1 LLQFADMNMKH
12 PLASMLALALLGCQ
26 PDETTPYGNDGA
38 EGPQGRVLRLLALG
52 DSYTIGE
59 AVTPS
64 ARWPNQL
71 VEVLRQS
78 LPEGDSLAPAQILAT
93 TGWTTAD
100 LKQGMD
106 GAGLDT
112 TTWDL
117 VSLLIGV
124 NDQYQG
130 LPIEEYTQEF
140 EELLDQAIDLAGGD
154 KAHVF
159 VVSIP
164 DYGYT
169 PFGQANQASIST
181 ALQKFNDTCRV
192 RTLTKGVAHFNIT
205 DISQQWPDTPGLVAV
220 DGLHPSGVQ
229 YGLWVDSFAGQ
240 VADQLD

>member
-1 LLQFADMNMKH
+1 MNMNL
-12 PLASMLALALLGCQ
+12 PCSCACVMALLGCQ
-26 PDETTPYGNDGA
+26 PDANTPYGNDGLEA
-38 EGPQGRVLRLLALG
+38 QQGRVLRYLALG

-71 VEVLRQS
+71 VDTLRPS
-78 LPEGDSLAPAQILAT
+78 LQDGDSLAPAQILAT

-124 NDQYQG
+124 NNQYQG
-130 LPIEEYTQEF
+130 LPMEEYAQEF
-140 EELLDQAIDLAGGD
+140 DDLLDEAVGLAGGD
-154 KAHVF
+154 KNRVF

-169 PFGQANQASIST
+169 PFGQANQASISVS
-181 ALQKFNDTCRV
+181 LQAFNDTCQA
-192 RTLTKGVAHFNIT
+192 RTSAKGVAHFNIT

-229 YGLWVDSFAGQ
+229 YGLWVNSFAGE
-240 VADQLD
+240 VANKLD

>member
-1 LLQFADMNMKH
+1 MNLNPPWWYACLLFFF
-12 PLASMLALALLGCQ
+12 GCQ
-26 PDETTPYGNDGA
+26 PDATTPYGDDGLNVQH
-38 EGPQGRVLRLLALG
+38 GSVLRYLALG

-71 VEVLRQS
+71 VEVLRPTLQ
-78 LPEGDSLAPAQILAT
+78 EGDSLAPAHIVAT

-106 GAGLDT
+106 EAALDT
-112 TTWDL
+112 TAWDL

-124 NDQYQG
+124 NNQYQG
-130 LPIEEYTQEF
+130 LPIEEYALEF
-140 EELLDQAIDLAGGD
+140 DALLDEAIELAGGD
-154 KAHVF
+154 PARVF

-169 PFGQANQASIST
+169 PFGQVNQASISA
-181 ALQKFNDTCRV
+181 ALQAFNDTCRT
-192 RTLTKGVAHFNIT
+192 RTLAKGLIHFNIT
-205 DISQQWPDTPGLVAV
+205 DISQQWPDTPGLVAM

-229 YGLWVDSFAGQ
+229 YGLWVDSFADE
-240 VADQLD
+240 VADLLD

>member
-1 LLQFADMNMKH
+1 MRLCDGPVGVSTRRQY
-12 PLASMLALALLGCQ
+12 ALR
-26 PDETTPYGNDGA
+26 NDGIDVHR
-38 EGPQGRVLRLLALG
+38 GRVIRYLALG

-71 VEVLRQS
+71 VDALRPG
-78 LPEGDSLAPAQILAT
+78 LHDGDSLAAAQIVAT

-112 TTWDL
+112 TAWDL

-124 NDQYQG
+124 NNQFQG
-130 LPIEEYTQEF
+130 LPIEDYAQEF
-140 EELLDQAIDLAGGD
+140 DELLDAAIGLAGGD
-154 KAHVF
+154 KARVF
-159 VVSIP
+159 VLSIP

-169 PFGQANQASIST
+169 PFGQANQLSIST
-181 ALQKFNDTCRV
+181 ALQAFNDTCRT
-192 RTLTKGVAHFNIT
+192 RTSAKGVVHFNIT

-220 DGLHPSGVQ
+220 DGLHPSGLQ
-229 YGLWVDSFAGQ
+229 YSLWVDSFAGE
-240 VADQLD
+240 VKDKLE

>member
-1 LLQFADMNMKH
+1 MV
-12 PLASMLALALLGCQ
+12 LLGCQ
-26 PDETTPYGNDGA
+26 PDANTPFENDNIDVH
-38 EGPQGRVLRLLALG
+38 QGSVLRYLALG

-64 ARWPNQL
+64 ARWPDQL
-71 VEVLRQS
+71 VDALCPGLQD
-78 LPEGDSLAPAQILAT
+78 GDSLAPAHILAT

-106 GAGLDT
+106 DAGLDT
-112 TTWDL
+112 TAWDL

-124 NDQYQG
+124 NNQYQG
-130 LPIEEYTQEF
+130 LPIEDYAQEF
-140 EELLDQAIDLAGGD
+140 DELLDEAIGLAGGD

-169 PFGQANQASIST
+169 PFGQANLASISA
-181 ALQKFNDTCRV
+181 ALQAFNDTCRA
-192 RTLTKGVAHFNIT
+192 RTLAKDVAHFNIT
-205 DISQQWPDTPGLVAV
+205 DISQQWPGTPGLVAV

-229 YGLWVDSFAGQ
+229 YGLWVDSFAGE
-240 VADQLD
+240 VADLFD

>member
-1 LLQFADMNMKH
+1 
-12 PLASMLALALLGCQ
+12 MLALALLGCQ

-78 LPEGDSLAPAQILAT
+78 LPESDSLAPAQILAT

-112 TTWDL
+112 TAWDL

-140 EELLDQAIDLAGGD
+140 EELLDQAVELAGGD

-205 DISQQWPDTPGLVAV
+205 DISQQWPDTCL
-220 DGLHPSGVQ
+220 LYTSPSPR
-229 YGLWVDSFAGQ
+229 DS
-240 VADQLD
+240 